1 MVISYTDNDVEKL
14 FNNSEFNNNFLAY
27 KKQNKTKIDKLNIF
41 FSNLD
46 INKNYFKMNI
56 SSKNKKFRNNL
67 SNETITLKFINN
79 ELNKVTNDNIDNIML
94 NINEKLIDNK
104 NLLPLIIDSVINK
117 CIFQIQYVNN
127 YIKIL
132 NNLLNMSNIDI
143 NVIIQKNIDIIYKD
157 NIIIEN
163 NYDNLCKINKNIDS
177 SIGLSILIVKLE
189 LLNII
194 QNYTDKTIDK
204 LFCIIFNNINNE
216 DIVYKYIISLFNIFK
231 ELDSEYLLK
240 YTEKLNEIKSK
251 NISKK
256 IKFKIMDILEI

>member
-79 ELNKVTNDNIDNIML
+79 ELNKVTNENIDNIML

-132 NNLLNMSNIDI
+132 NNLLNISNIDI

-163 NYDNLCKINKNIDS
+163 NYDNLCKINKNIDA

-240 YTEKLNEIKSK
+240 YTEKLNEIKTK

>member
-14 FNNSEFNNNFLAY
+14 FNNSKFNNNFLAY
-27 KKQNKTKIDKLNIF
+27 KKQNKAKIDKLNIF

-79 ELNKVTNDNIDNIML
+79 ELNKVTNDNLDNIIL
-94 NINEKLIDNK
+94 SINNKLIENK
-104 NLLPLIIDSVINK
+104 NLLPLIIDSIINK
-117 CIFQIQYVNN
+117 CIYQIQYVNN

-132 NNLLNMSNIDI
+132 NNLLNISNIDI
-143 NVIIQKNIDIIYKD
+143 NVIIQKNINIIYKD
-157 NIIIEN
+157 NIIIKN
-163 NYDNLCKINKNIDS
+163 NYDNLCKINKNIDA
-177 SIGLSILIVKLE
+177 SIGLSSLIVKLE

-194 QNYTDKTIDK
+194 ENYTNNIIEK
-204 LFCIIFNNINNE
+204 LFNIIFKNIDNE
-216 DIVYKYIISLFNIFK
+216 DIVYKYIISLFYIFK
-231 ELDSEYLLK
+231 ELDKSYLLK
-240 YTEKLNEIKSK
+240 HTEKLNKIKYE

>member
-79 ELNKVTNDNIDNIML
+79 ELNKVTNENIDNIML

-132 NNLLNMSNIDI
+132 NNLLNISNIDI

-163 NYDNLCKINKNIDS
+163 NYDNLCKINKNIDA

-240 YTEKLNEIKSK
+240 YTEKLNEIKTK

-256 IKFKIMDILEI
+256 IKFKIMDILEN

>member
-14 FNNSEFNNNFLAY
+14 FNNSEFNNKFLAY
-27 KKQNKTKIDKLNIF
+27 KKQNKAKIDKLNIF
-41 FSNLD
+41 LSNLD

-79 ELNKVTNDNIDNIML
+79 ELNKVTNDNIDNIIL
-94 NINEKLIDNK
+94 SINNKLIENK
-104 NLLPLIIDSVINK
+104 NLLPLIIDSIINK
-117 CIFQIQYVNN
+117 CIYQIQYVNN

-132 NNLLNMSNIDI
+132 NNLLNISDIDI

-163 NYDNLCKINKNIDS
+163 NYDNLCKINKSIDA

-194 QNYTDKTIDK
+194 ENYANNIIVK
-204 LFCIIFNNINNE
+204 LFNIIFKNIENE

-231 ELDSEYLLK
+231 ELDKSYLLK
-240 YTEKLNEIKSK
+240 HTEKLNKIKCE

>member
-27 KKQNKTKIDKLNIF
+27 KKQNKAKIDKLNIF
-41 FSNLD
+41 LSNLD

-79 ELNKVTNDNIDNIML
+79 ELNKVTNDNIDNIIL
-94 NINEKLIDNK
+94 SINNKLIENK
-104 NLLPLIIDSVINK
+104 NLLPLIIDSIINK
-117 CIFQIQYVNN
+117 CIYQIQYVNN

-132 NNLLNMSNIDI
+132 NNLLNISDIDI

-157 NIIIEN
+157 NITIEN
-163 NYDNLCKINKNIDS
+163 NYDNLCKINKNIDA

-194 QNYTDKTIDK
+194 ENYTNNIIEK
-204 LFCIIFNNINNE
+204 LFNIIFKNIENE

-231 ELDSEYLLK
+231 ELDKSYLLK
-240 YTEKLNEIKSK
+240 HTEKLNK
-251 NISKK
+251 N
-256 IKFKIMDILEI
+256 